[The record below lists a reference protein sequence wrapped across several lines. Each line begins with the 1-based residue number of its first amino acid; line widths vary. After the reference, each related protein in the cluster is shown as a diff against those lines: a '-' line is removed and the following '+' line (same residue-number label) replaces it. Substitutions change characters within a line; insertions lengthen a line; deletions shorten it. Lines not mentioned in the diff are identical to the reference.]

1 MLSNYILPDYIREN
15 LEACDKEQ
23 LIWIIEQ
30 YWGKE
35 FNISE
40 ICVDES
46 KYHYSSAMAVDKI
59 RDELRSIDFPFHNNA
74 DDFLAFLDYKMK
86 KIDMYEY
93 RKRLG
98 LDD

>member
-1 MLSNYILPDYIREN
+1 MLPDYIREN

-30 YWGKE
+30 YWYKD

-59 RDELRSIDFPFHNNA
+59 RDGLRNTDFPFQHTSDN
-74 DDFLAFLDYKMK
+74 FLAFLNYKMG
-86 KIDMYEY
+86 KIDMHEY

>member
-15 LEACDKEQ
+15 LEACNKEQ

-30 YWGKE
+30 YWCKD
-35 FNISE
+35 FNISG
-40 ICVDES
+40 ICVNES
-46 KYHYSSAMAVDKI
+46 KCHYSSAMAVDRI
-59 RDELRSIDFPFHNNA
+59 RDELRNTDFPFHNNS
-74 DDFLAFLDYKMK
+74 DDFLAFLDYKMG

>member
-1 MLSNYILPDYIREN
+1 MLPDYIREN

-30 YWGKE
+30 YWYKD

-59 RDELRSIDFPFHNNA
+59 RDELRSIDFQDLIFSSS
-74 DDFLAFLDYKMK
+74 
-86 KIDMYEY
+86 
-93 RKRLG
+93 KRISVPG
-98 LDD
+98 ATSVAK